1 MLDYMS
7 IPDFQYEKA
16 LINACRIISDA
27 KVALFFKSAKF
38 PKESL
43 WMVVSMI

>member
-27 KVALFFKSAKF
+27 KLYRICELPKSHYTA
-38 PKESL
+38 SGIH
-43 WMVVSMI
+43 SD